1 MLKPFV
7 GAKPSS
13 FLAHVLIKPTIILS
27 TENRM
32 PHDDE
37 TQLLTRC
44 AQIGVSV
51 WSDAMDELGLCGIAQ
66 GIVQRAGAA
75 RMAGFAVTA
84 RHAHGEYGDFDRTE
98 FAVGRLVE
106 ATGPGKVLMIDVDG
120 APISTFGGNASMAAA
135 KRGATAVVIDGACRD
150 VDEIREAGLW
160 MASRWVAP
168 TTGKTRLS
176 LRAMGSP
183 VTIGGIRVEQGDL
196 VVGDE
201 TGLAV
206 VPRARLA
213 ELLTRAEA
221 ILKVDEHV
229 AQGIRDGLTFAQA
242 AASAGYIPADS
253 GAAG

>member
-1 MLKPFV
+1 MTL
-7 GAKPSS
+7 
-13 FLAHVLIKPTIILS
+13 
-27 TENRM
+27 EE
-32 PHDDE
+32 E
-37 TQLLTRC
+37 TQLLARC
-44 AQIGVSV
+44 AQIGVSA
-51 WSDAMDELGLCGIAQ
+51 WSDAMDELGIRGVTQ
-66 GIVQRAGAA
+66 GIVQRAGTG
-75 RMAGFAVTA
+75 RIAGFAVTA

-106 ATGPGKVLMIDVDG
+106 ATGPGKVLMIDVGG

-135 KRGATAVVIDGACRD
+135 RRGATAVVIDGACRD

-176 LRAMGSP
+176 LRSMGEP

-196 VVGDE
+196 VVGDD

-206 VPRARLA
+206 VPRSQLA
-213 ELLTRAEA
+213 NLLARAEA
-221 ILKVDEHV
+221 ILKVDDQV

-242 AASAGYIPADS
+242 AASAGYIPDQP